1 MKPKFKTEACSK
13 CRFIGHFYGHD
24 VYIHRSNDGFEYVAR
39 FGDDEEK
46 YSIFRDEEFA
56 ELFKRSDWHAD
67 QQMLAIVAAVCCDKI
82 TPQRPKLKTMADVK
96 RGVSQLAWDMV
107 TDVAESLP
115 DSGEST
121 AAAMA
126 LHAFYEARAL
136 LEQAEHR
143 LAAAMALKGWCDQKR
158 KDGANG
164 VE

>member
-1 MKPKFKTEACSK
+1 MEPKFASDCDS
-13 CRFIGHFYGHD
+13 CVFLGHFYDHD
-24 VYIHRSNDGFEYVAR
+24 VYRCDAGP
-39 FGDDEEK
+39 
-46 YSIFRDEEFA
+46 
-56 ELFKRSDWHAD
+56 
-67 QQMLAIVAAVCCDKI
+67 AIVARYGDAVSNHWSLSVSSLETLFTRTNWVNDRHVLAMIAGVCCDKVSSS
-82 TPQRPKLKTMADVK
+82 PQQRRKTMADVK